1 MINVVDEKKCC
12 GCRAC
17 IDVCPKKCITTRVG
31 TLGHVFPQVD
41 SMKCINCNLCE
52 SVCPLLKDN
61 GSKSIKSSYVA
72 FNKGQ
77 NIRSISS
84 SGGLFYSFA
93 SWYLNMGY
101 TIYGA
106 CFDENLTL
114 KTNGIS
120 KIEDL
125 QPLCKSKYLQS
136 DTTGI
141 YRNIKKM
148 LDDGKGVL
156 FCGTPCQVAALKL
169 FVKKDYENL
178 FLIDFFCHGVPS
190 QIYFDKCKELVE
202 NKNGIKIVRYQF
214 RTKINKGVTPH
225 YFTIDYL
232 KDNKEKTKTD
242 FYYKSPNYAAFQRYI
257 NLRESCYNCKFAKEE
272 RNSDI
277 TIGDFHD
284 IELFRKDINRFD
296 GVSLVIANTKKG
308 LSILNDI
315 KQDIFIDE
323 IDYKTLEEKN
333 VISYGGTTRPKDR
346 DSFINDYENLS
357 FEELNKK
364 WFNKKKYF
372 KQSIYYHMPRF
383 LRKIAKRMSD

>member
-1 MINVVDEKKCC
+1 
-12 GCRAC
+12 
-17 IDVCPKKCITTRVG
+17 
-31 TLGHVFPQVD
+31 
-41 SMKCINCNLCE
+41 
-52 SVCPLLKDN
+52 
-61 GSKSIKSSYVA
+61 
-72 FNKGQ
+72 
-77 NIRSISS
+77 
-84 SGGLFYSFA
+84 
-93 SWYLNMGY
+93 
-101 TIYGA
+101 
-106 CFDENLTL
+106 
-114 KTNGIS
+114 
-120 KIEDL
+120 
-125 QPLCKSKYLQS
+125 
-136 DTTGI
+136 
-141 YRNIKKM
+141 M

-178 FLIDFFCHGVPS
+178 VLIDFFCHGVPS

-202 NKNGIKIVRYQF
+202 NKNGIKIVGYQF
-214 RTKINKGVTPH
+214 RTKIKKGVTPH
-225 YFTIDYL
+225 YFTINYL

-257 NLRESCYNCKFAKEE
+257 NLRESCYNCKFAKED

-296 GVSLVIANTKKG
+296 GVSLVIVNTKKG
-308 LSILNDI
+308 LSVLNDT
-315 KQDIFIDE
+315 KPDLFIDE
-323 IDYKTLEEKN
+323 IDYKTLQENN

-346 DSFINDYENLS
+346 NSFINDYENLS

-383 LRKIAKRMSD
+383 LRKIAKRISD

>member
-1 MINVVDEKKCC
+1 MIEIIDEKKCC

-17 IDVCPKKCITTRVG
+17 IDVCPKKCIITRVG
-31 TLGHVFPQVD
+31 TLGHIFPQVD
-41 SMKCINCNLCE
+41 STKCINCNLCE
-52 SVCPLLKDN
+52 SVCPFIKESGNESL
-61 GSKSIKSSYVA
+61 KSSYIA

-77 NIRSISS
+77 DIRAISS

-93 SWYLNMGY
+93 SRYFDLGY

-106 CFDENLTL
+106 CFDEDLTL
-114 KTNGIS
+114 KTKGINR
-120 KIEDL
+120 IEEL

-141 YRNIKKM
+141 YQEIKKT

-178 FLIDFFCHGVPS
+178 VLIDFFCHGVPS

-202 NKNGIKIVRYQF
+202 NKNGIKIVGYQF
-214 RTKINKGVTPH
+214 RTKIKKGVTPH
-225 YFTIDYL
+225 YFTINYL

-257 NLRESCYNCKFAKEE
+257 NLRESCYNCKFAKED

-296 GVSLVIANTKKG
+296 GVSLVIVNTKKG
-308 LSILNDI
+308 LSVLNDI
-315 KQDIFIDE
+315 KPDLFINE
-323 IDYKTLEEKN
+323 IDYKTLQENN

-383 LRKIAKRMSD
+383 LRKIAKRISD